1 MTMTKAVLKAGLITP
16 NMLREMKRFSPFID
30 RDAEVEEPK
39 ELEAAAKI
47 IADALESQEYTIV
60 RETDLDVLRQYIESH
75 VDGTLHVED
84 VAEEEPM
91 EFEVSYCVA
100 KTGEYIIAWTAD
112 SIADLLTNGAT
123 YLRTAVGSNGFI
135 RDVHFKDVRE
145 LWYGEKKA
153 FVVCVPRESSDGN
166 G

>member
-47 IADALESQEYTIV
+47 IADALESREYTIV
-60 RETDLDVLRQYIESH
+60 RETDLDALRQYADEH
-75 VDGTLHVED
+75 TEGTLHIDD
-84 VAEEEPM
+84 VSQAEPM
-91 EFEVSYCVA
+91 EFTVSYCVSKA
-100 KTGEYIIAWTAD
+100 GEYIIAWTAE
-112 SIADLLTNGAT
+112 SIEDVLTNGST
-123 YLRTAVGSNGFI
+123 FLKTAV
-135 RDVHFKDVRE
+135 REVYFKDVRE

-153 FVVCVPRESSDGN
+153 FVVCVPREE
-166 G
+166 